1 MGRKSDSEKNL
12 GKLSWE
18 MEKTLGNYL
27 GKLENVKFRKALILT
42 SVFDKWGKIKN
53 IVERNVRKVLIEAEK
68 VKNS

>member
-1 MGRKSDSEKNL
+1 
-12 GKLSWE
+12 

-53 IVERNVRKVLIEAEK
+53 IVEKNLTKVLNEAEK
-68 VKNS
+68 V